1 MKNESLLC
9 FWATRFTA
17 VAALQAQQSVFID
30 LLRHRLIRKLKFVE
44 QKRCGTCPYLKQGKE
59 FTFSATNETFRI
71 KHSMNCTST
80 NLIYVITCAGCGHNY
95 IGETGDVLRN
105 RVTVHKQQIR
115 DPHTRM
121 LGVSKHI
128 DECAAGLTPQFTI
141 FPFYKILSILTY
153 FRDRDFIEITKPKRT
168 TETR

>member
-1 MKNESLLC
+1 M
-9 FWATRFTA
+9 RA
-17 VAALQAQQSVFID
+17 VAKI
-30 LLRHRLIRKLKFVE
+30 LRARASEHPCNFCEQFEQRPNFASTFKLNE
-44 QKRCGTCPYLKQGKE
+44 TILHP
-59 FTFSATNETFRI
+59 TNETFRV

-95 IGETGDVLRN
+95 TEETGDVLRN

-128 DECAAGLTPQFTI
+128 DECAAGLTSQFTI
-141 FPFYKILSILTY
+141 FPFYKILTTSEGIRKNKERLFIL
-153 FRDRDFIEITKPKRT
+153 K
-168 TETR
+168 

>member
-1 MKNESLLC
+1 
-9 FWATRFTA
+9 
-17 VAALQAQQSVFID
+17 
-30 LLRHRLIRKLKFVE
+30 
-44 QKRCGTCPYLKQGKE
+44 
-59 FTFSATNETFRI
+59 
-71 KHSMNCTST
+71 MNGTST

-141 FPFYKILSILTY
+141 FPFYRILSPSEGMRKNKER
-153 FRDRDFIEITKPKRT
+153 FFIFKYKPVLNDLKLR
-168 TETR
+168 